1 MTDPT
6 VRPQATQGTASQ
18 PRTPTS
24 SRWRRW
30 VLGYW
35 WCLAVLLP
43 AMARADML
51 DDLISQ
57 VLVSHPA
64 TRSQRALVASAT
76 AGVDSA
82 RWQFYPT
89 PSARLEVANTSPTD
103 RLYQGD
109 IQSST
114 LSLQQ
119 PLWTGGRL
127 SSGLNKARAAL
138 TVSEAGL
145 EEVRHKLALQVL
157 QAYGEWMSASLQ
169 TLANEKSLA
178 THVRL
183 REQVE
188 RRIAQGASA
197 HTDLVLAVARLELI
211 FAEVT
216 AARARAQIALAHL
229 EQLLGG
235 PVDAPGLFAALAE
248 PRALNGTPQVL
259 LDRALTINPSVQKSR
274 AQAQERETVIGERR
288 ADYSPEIYVRF
299 EEQFGNHNFP
309 DAGAQSRVFVGLSTR
324 FGAGLSALSNVEEA
338 QANYQSALAEIEV
351 QTRAV
356 SDQVLSDQ
364 ALVVSSAIRYTAL
377 KTSLQAA
384 GEVSASYDR
393 QFLAGRKSWLDV
405 MNAARE
411 LAQTATQLAEVQA
424 TQVVATWR
432 LVIYTSGVGAVTGKT
447 L

>member
-1 MTDPT
+1 MTGPT
-6 VRPQATQGTASQ
+6 VRPHATQRTAGQ
-18 PRTPTS
+18 PRTPMS
-24 SRWRRW
+24 SGWRRW

-43 AMARADML
+43 AMARAEML

-89 PSARLEVANTSPTD
+89 PSARLEAANASPTD

-114 LSLQQ
+114 VSLQQ

-188 RRIAQGASA
+188 RRIAKGASA
-197 HTDLVLAVARLELI
+197 HSDLVLAVARLELI

-216 AARARAQIALAHL
+216 AARARAQIALAQF

-235 PVDAPGLFAALAE
+235 PVDAPSLFAALAE
-248 PRALNGTPQVL
+248 PRALNGTPQML
-259 LDRALTINPSVQKSR
+259 LDRALAINPSVQKSR
-274 AQAQERETVIGERR
+274 AQAQEQETVIGERR
-288 ADYSPEIYVRF
+288 ADYSPELYVRF

-309 DAGAQSRVFVGLSTR
+309 DAGAQGRVFVGLSTR

-384 GEVSASYDR
+384 GEVSTSYDR